1 MLTREPQHRHRDSV
15 DLPCQKDKPLGHMK
29 FVSTS
34 PAELDEKYYQWFAFG
49 SFAYCSHSNLAGFPY
64 KTDL

>member
-1 MLTREPQHRHRDSV
+1 
-15 DLPCQKDKPLGHMK
+15 MK

-34 PAELDEKYYQWFAFG
+34 PEELDEKYYQWLAFG

-64 KTDL
+64 KTISSCINQAEGFRFASNEEQGLLW